1 MKHTRK
7 DVSESKIEYHITV
20 AAEDVA
26 KHHRAAVSKL
36 ARDVKVAGFRAG
48 HVPPEVAEK
57 HIDPSALAD
66 ESVNR
71 AINGALVELIELDQI
86 QLLDQPDISV
96 TKFVPGQTLEFKA
109 TVEIV
114 PPVKLADPAKL
125 KTKKSAVKIDADEV
139 EEVIN
144 RIRNEAAEKVTIK
157 RAAESGDE
165 AIINFDGK
173 DKDGKSIEGAKGDD
187 YALKL
192 GSNSFIPGFEEG
204 IVGHKAGDTF
214 DLPLVFPKDYGA
226 KHLAGAKVNFH
237 IEVKEIK
244 EIKLPELD
252 DTFAAS
258 IAPDF
263 KTVDDLKKDI
273 RSELETRAAYDVEQ
287 KFKDDLLDELTEK
300 SKVPTPEILVT
311 DQLTSLERN
320 FAQNLMYRGM
330 TVEQYLEGEN
340 LTHDEWTKK
349 ELRPAAEKRVRNSL
363 VMAQLTRDWDVTVSE
378 DEVVAQQAKVV
389 AQYNDPSLRQR
400 FESDE
405 AKRQLAQQLIADKTL
420 TKLAELNSK

>member
-139 EEVIN
+139 DEVIN
-144 RIRNEAAEKVTIK
+144 RIRNDAAEKVTIK

-204 IVGHKAGDTF
+204 IVGHKAGDIF

>member
-139 EEVIN
+139 DEVIN
-144 RIRNEAAEKVTIK
+144 RIRNDAAEKVTIK

-204 IVGHKAGDTF
+204 IVGHKAGDIF

-300 SKVPTPEILVT
+300 SKVPTPEVLVA

>member
-144 RIRNEAAEKVTIK
+144 RIRNDAAEKVTIK

-204 IVGHKAGDTF
+204 IVGHKAGDIF

>member
-139 EEVIN
+139 DEVIN
-144 RIRNEAAEKVTIK
+144 RIRNDAAEKVTIK

-204 IVGHKAGDTF
+204 IVGHKAGVTF

>member
-71 AINGALVELIELDQI
+71 AINSALVELIELDQI

-139 EEVIN
+139 DEVIN
-144 RIRNEAAEKVTIK
+144 RIRNDAAEKVTIK

-300 SKVPTPEILVT
+300 SKVPTPEVLVA

>member
-204 IVGHKAGDTF
+204 IVGHKAGDIF

>member
-139 EEVIN
+139 DEVIN
-144 RIRNEAAEKVTIK
+144 RIRNDAAEKVTIK

-300 SKVPTPEILVT
+300 SKIPTPEVLVA

>member
-7 DVSESKIEYHITV
+7 DLSESKIEYQIEV

-26 KHHRAAVSKL
+26 KHHRAAVSRL
-36 ARDVKVAGFRAG
+36 AKDIKVSGFRQG
-48 HVPPEVAEK
+48 HVPPEVAERN
-57 HIDPSALAD
+57 IDPARLAD
-66 ESVNR
+66 ESVNG
-71 AINGALVELIELDQI
+71 AINGALIELIELEQI

-96 TKFVPGQTLEFKA
+96 TKFVSGQALEFKA
-109 TVEIV
+109 IVEVV

-125 KTKKSAVKIDADEV
+125 KTKKTAVKIEDDEV
-139 EEVIN
+139 NEVIE
-144 RIRNEAAEKVTIK
+144 RIRNDAAKKAIVD
-157 RAAESGDE
+157 RAAKLGDE
-165 AIINFDGK
+165 AIINFNGK
-173 DKDGKSIEGAKGDD
+173 DKDGTSIEGAKGDD

-192 GSNSFIPGFEEG
+192 GSNTFIPGFEEG

-214 DLPLVFPKDYGA
+214 DLPLTFPKDYGA
-226 KHLAGAKVNFH
+226 KQLAGAKVNFA

-244 EIKLPELD
+244 EIKLPDLD
-252 DTFAAS
+252 DKFAAS

-263 KTVDDLKKDI
+263 KTIADLEKDI
-273 RSELETRAAYDVEQ
+273 RSELEARAEQDSEQ

-300 SKVPTPEILVT
+300 SKAPTPEILVD
-311 DQLTSLERN
+311 DQITSLERN
-320 FAQNLMYRGM
+320 FTQNLMYRGM
-330 TVEQYLEGEN
+330 TLEQYLENEGLSRE
-340 LTHDEWTKK
+340 DWTKK

-378 DEVVAQQAKVV
+378 DEVVAQQAKVI

>member
-7 DVSESKIEYHITV
+7 DVSESKIEYQITV

-139 EEVIN
+139 DEVIN
-144 RIRNEAAEKVTIK
+144 RIRNDAAEKVTIK

-204 IVGHKAGDTF
+204 IVGHKAGDIF

>member
-7 DVSESKIEYHITV
+7 DVSESKIEYQITV

-26 KHHRAAVSKL
+26 THHRAAVSKL

-139 EEVIN
+139 DEVIN
-144 RIRNEAAEKVTIK
+144 RIRNDAAEKVTIK

-204 IVGHKAGDTF
+204 IVGHKAGDIF

>member
-139 EEVIN
+139 DEVIN
-144 RIRNEAAEKVTIK
+144 RIRNDAAEKVTIK

>member
-139 EEVIN
+139 DEVIN
-144 RIRNEAAEKVTIK
+144 RIRNDAAEKVTIK

-300 SKVPTPEILVT
+300 SKVPTPEVLVA